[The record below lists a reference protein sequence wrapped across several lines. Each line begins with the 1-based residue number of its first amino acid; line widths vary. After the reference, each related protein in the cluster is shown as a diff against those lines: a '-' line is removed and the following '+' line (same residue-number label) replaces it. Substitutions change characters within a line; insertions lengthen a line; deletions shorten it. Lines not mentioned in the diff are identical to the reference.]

1 MDADSNRRSD
11 PAEDVKFKI
20 YYKKKISRPDVKF
33 EILSRGKNVTL
44 RMFENRVLTKI
55 FGYKVENVTRL
66 DKTV

>member
-1 MDADSNRRSD
+1 M
-11 PAEDVKFKI
+11 KFKI